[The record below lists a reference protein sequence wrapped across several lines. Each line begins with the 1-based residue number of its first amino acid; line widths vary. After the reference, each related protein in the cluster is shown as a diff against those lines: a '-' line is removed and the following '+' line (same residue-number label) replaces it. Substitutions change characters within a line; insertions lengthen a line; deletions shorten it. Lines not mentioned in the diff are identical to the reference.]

1 MVKSRLIGIL
11 VLGLAAAA
19 LLFLLLHKSETDRI
33 RARFESLA
41 EQVSKNGA
49 ENPLT
54 AAGTAK
60 NIAERFTD
68 PCRMDIP
75 ESPYGEFSGPF
86 TRKKLRSHV
95 LGARSRFER
104 IHLDLYDMAVFIPEE
119 ETARVDLTAHLTG
132 HAAGD
137 RSGEPPLEVF
147 QELSCELEKIEGDWY
162 IGKVRTVAVLEK

>member
-1 MVKSRLIGIL
+1 MVKSRVIVIL
-11 VLGLAAAA
+11 GLGLAAAA
-19 LLFLLLHKSETDRI
+19 LLFLLLHKSEADRI
-33 RARFESLA
+33 RARFESLS
-41 EQVSKNGA
+41 EQVSKDGA

-60 NIAERFTD
+60 NIAELFTD
-68 PCRMDIP
+68 PCQMDIP
-75 ESPYGEFSGPF
+75 ESPYGEFSGPY

-119 ETARVDLTAHLTG
+119 ETARVDLTAYLTG
-132 HAAGD
+132 HGAGD